1 MDFVSWKTEFKFGE
15 CNSSLGDEALKNDKR
30 KINNKINRKC
40 YYFYAIYNKKINLQK
55 IQTY

>member
-1 MDFVSWKTEFKFGE
+1 MDFVFWKTEFEFGE
-15 CNSSLGDEALKNDKR
+15 CNSSLGDEALKNDKK

-55 IQTY
+55 I